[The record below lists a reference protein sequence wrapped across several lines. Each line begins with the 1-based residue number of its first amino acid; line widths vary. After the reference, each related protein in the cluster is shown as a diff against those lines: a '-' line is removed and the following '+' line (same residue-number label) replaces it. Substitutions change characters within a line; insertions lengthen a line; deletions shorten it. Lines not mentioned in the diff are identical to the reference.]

1 MISGALSDVNSIY
14 AGDDDVSISSR
25 ASSRLFESDAL
36 LSVDSLNTMFEDSEY
51 EISATHLSKLRSMSE
66 SIARS
71 FGRGGGGEP
80 QTSDSD

>member
-1 MISGALSDVNSIY
+1 MNSIY

-25 ASSRLFESDAL
+25 ASSRLFDSDAL

-51 EISATHLSKLRSMSE
+51 EVSDTHLSKLRSMSE
-66 SIARS
+66 VIARS
-71 FGRGGGGEP
+71 FGQKQP